1 MAIDLDKQLADFSD
15 PLLWPTSSMSTVEL
29 EEDLCSN
36 FTKDYVD
43 ILPEKWNVLSLSLSA
58 DCTEFVVSRLHKGH
72 TPFLLR
78 LPLKRGNSDEDDEQ
92 FTFEDGREEMQ
103 ELIKLANESAHAAK
117 AQVDKQMKK
126 QWWKNRE
133 ALDRRMENL
142 LQNIENVWFGGF
154 RGIFSPVPQEGV
166 ALSRFT
172 SSFHAILDNHLPSRQ
187 KGGRSTAGPKLTL
200 HRNVLELFTGIQDLE
215 AQEDPEETLMDL
227 LYFVVDILQFQ
238 GERNAYDEI
247 DFDMMVVDT
256 LDALR
261 GYHEAVRNEPA
272 EQQTSH
278 TVLVLDK
285 ALHLFPWESL
295 PSLQGSPVCR
305 VPSLECLRDRVLRFR
320 CERGRLGI
328 DRTNGTYILNPTG
341 DLQTTQGTFEQ
352 DLSRLDRWTGIV
364 NRQPSEDE
372 FRDALETK
380 SLFLYFGHGSGAQY
394 IRGRTVKRM
403 DQCAVAFLMGCSSG
417 TLTEAGEYEPYGTPM
432 NYLQAGSPALVA
444 TLWDVTDKD
453 IDRFAHATFERWG
466 LIGGDEGASSSSSSK
481 KGKSR
486 TPRSSPVAL
495 DEAVNQSRS
504 ACVLKYLNGAA
515 PVIYGVPSV
524 FLE

>member
-1 MAIDLDKQLADFSD
+1 M
-15 PLLWPTSSMSTVEL
+15 
-29 EEDLCSN
+29 
-36 FTKDYVD
+36 
-43 ILPEKWNVLSLSLSA
+43 
-58 DCTEFVVSRLHKGH
+58 
-72 TPFLLR
+72 
-78 LPLKRGNSDEDDEQ
+78 
-92 FTFEDGREEMQ
+92 
-103 ELIKLANESAHAAK
+103 
-117 AQVDKQMKK
+117 
-126 QWWKNRE
+126 
-133 ALDRRMENL
+133 
-142 LQNIENVWFGGF
+142 
-154 RGIFSPVPQEGV
+154 
-166 ALSRFT
+166 
-172 SSFHAILDNHLPSRQ
+172 
-187 KGGRSTAGPKLTL
+187 
-200 HRNVLELFTGIQDLE
+200 
-215 AQEDPEETLMDL
+215 
-227 LYFVVDILQFQ
+227 
-238 GERNAYDEI
+238 
-247 DFDMMVVDT
+247 
-256 LDALR
+256 
-261 GYHEAVRNEPA
+261 
-272 EQQTSH
+272 
-278 TVLVLDK
+278 
-285 ALHLFPWESL
+285 
-295 PSLQGSPVCR
+295 
-305 VPSLECLRDRVLRFR
+305 ECLRDRVLRFR
-320 CERGRLGI
+320 CEQGRLGI

-380 SLFLYFGHGSGAQY
+380 SLLLYFGHGSGAQY

-466 LIGGDEGASSSSSSK
+466 LIGGDEGASSSK

-524 FLE
+524 FLG

>member
-1 MAIDLDKQLADFSD
+1 
-15 PLLWPTSSMSTVEL
+15 
-29 EEDLCSN
+29 
-36 FTKDYVD
+36 
-43 ILPEKWNVLSLSLSA
+43 
-58 DCTEFVVSRLHKGH
+58 
-72 TPFLLR
+72 
-78 LPLKRGNSDEDDEQ
+78 
-92 FTFEDGREEMQ
+92 
-103 ELIKLANESAHAAK
+103 
-117 AQVDKQMKK
+117 
-126 QWWKNRE
+126 
-133 ALDRRMENL
+133 
-142 LQNIENVWFGGF
+142 
-154 RGIFSPVPQEGV
+154 
-166 ALSRFT
+166 
-172 SSFHAILDNHLPSRQ
+172 
-187 KGGRSTAGPKLTL
+187 
-200 HRNVLELFTGIQDLE
+200 
-215 AQEDPEETLMDL
+215 
-227 LYFVVDILQFQ
+227 
-238 GERNAYDEI
+238 
-247 DFDMMVVDT
+247 
-256 LDALR
+256 
-261 GYHEAVRNEPA
+261 NEPA

-320 CERGRLGI
+320 CEQGRLGN

-372 FRDALETK
+372 FRGALEAK

-417 TLTEAGEYEPYGTPM
+417 TLTEAGEFEPYGTPM

-466 LIGGDEGASSSSSSK
+466 L
-481 KGKSR
+481 
-486 TPRSSPVAL
+486 
-495 DEAVNQSRS
+495 
-504 ACVLKYLNGAA
+504 
-515 PVIYGVPSV
+515 
-524 FLE
+524 